1 MSSSSASIWF
11 TGSIRTLW
19 FGIQEGTTSL
29 SRILMLLV
37 FSSFLMLLSFLLSSK
52 FSISVSPQMDMLDN
66 MLCFLSPVFCE
77 GLYLFVFLT
86 GFMISC
92 CLVRGTRTV
101 KLDRRLERLDSS
113 SLSKS
118 SFQKPPFPGSSFE
131 RATFT
136 KHLFRDRLWRI
147 EFWN

>member
-1 MSSSSASIWF
+1 M
-11 TGSIRTLW
+11 RTLW
-19 FGIQEGTTSL
+19 FGMQEGTMSL
-29 SRILMLLV
+29 SMFLTTLLFV
-37 FSSFLMLLSFLLSSK
+37 FSFLILFIFLLSSK
-52 FSISVSPQMDMLDN
+52 FSISVSPQMDMLDR
-66 MLCFLSPVFCE
+66 MLCFLSPVFGD

-86 GFMISC
+86 GFTISC

-118 SFQKPPFPGSSFE
+118 NFQKPPFPGSSLD

-136 KHLFRDRLWRI
+136 KHLLRDKLWRI
-147 EFWN
+147 EF